1 VAKRIESSVL
11 SLSWIPSEAV
21 TGLPKQFFSAGVTH
35 YDEPP
40 PDAITSMSELHRLR
54 EAARFRF
61 ANHLAA
67 WIDVEDGRVVEAGYC
82 GGGQMGVTTVSL
94 AGRTAR
100 FEPVALPDRRDKP
113 VIRDGEARFVQ
124 TAGGRAPIPAP
135 RTVRHP
141 PFFQLKPPD
150 VWTTLALTLRADGS
164 SEFEVIGASGF
175 PRHWVYNPAGQLAAK
190 AGLADFKDWYRTSF
204 GKHTPWGDEDSKA
217 YVTAVET
224 ALERQLSTTIMR
236 GGTKPQIRT
245 IKKGAK
251 LTEQGAPGDEVY
263 LLLDGVLDVVVDG
276 EPFAEVGPG
285 AILGERAVLE
295 RGTRTATL
303 QALTQCR
310 VAVAATDQL
319 DLAALEAIS
328 HGHRREASTSDT
340 GSSTPPGPS

>member
-113 VIRDGEARFVQ
+113 VIRDDEARFVQ

>member
-1 VAKRIESSVL
+1 VATRIESSVL

-21 TGLPKQFFSAGVTH
+21 TGLPKQFFAAGVTH
-35 YDEPP
+35 YDDPP
-40 PDAITSMSELHRLR
+40 PDAITSTGELHGLR
-54 EAARFRF
+54 DAARFRF

-67 WIDVEDGRVVEAGYC
+67 WIDVEDGRVVDGGYC
-82 GGGQMGVTTVSL
+82 GGGLMGITTVSL
-94 AGRTAR
+94 IGRTAR
-100 FEPVALPDRRDKP
+100 FEPVALPDRRDDP
-113 VIRDGEARFVQ
+113 AIGEGEARFVQ

-164 SEFEVIGASGF
+164 SEYEVVGASGF
-175 PRHWVYNPAGQLAAK
+175 PRHWVYNPTGQLAAK

-217 YVTAVET
+217 YVTAVES

-236 GGTKPQIRT
+236 GGAKPQLRT
-245 IKKGAK
+245 LKAGAN

-276 EPFAEVGPG
+276 DPVAEVGPG

-303 QALTQCR
+303 RTLTKCR
-310 VAVAATDQL
+310 VAVAGADQL
-319 DLAALEAIS
+319 DRAALEAIS
-328 HGHRREASTSDT
+328 RGHRREEARAAESPEPT
-340 GSSTPPGPS
+340 